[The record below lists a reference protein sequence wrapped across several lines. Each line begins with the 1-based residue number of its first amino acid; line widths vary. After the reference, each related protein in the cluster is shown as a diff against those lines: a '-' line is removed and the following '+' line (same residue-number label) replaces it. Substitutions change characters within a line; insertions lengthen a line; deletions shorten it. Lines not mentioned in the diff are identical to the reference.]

1 MILEG
6 LVTTISGDGLVNL
19 APMGPIVDG
28 DMSTLVLRPYQSS
41 ATLANLM
48 ERPEGVFHV
57 TDDVLLLARAAI
69 GGVEPMPE
77 MFEAEEVAGRV
88 VAGACRWYEFRIEEA
103 DTSSERTTLT
113 ARIVHVGRIRD
124 YFGLHRVNLHL
135 SIQKLCGNRQ
145 SSSRASFFVV
155 ARPST
160 RNRRAR

>member
-113 ARIVHVGRIRD
+113 ARIVHAGRIRD
-124 YFGLHRVNLHL
+124 YFGLHRPHSFRVERGGSATHCQDPRTRAILFL
-135 SIQKLCGNRQ
+135 PQQNRCE
-145 SSSRASFFVV
+145 
-155 ARPST
+155 
-160 RNRRAR
+160 